1 MAAVTW
7 QLRQEVDLAT
17 RKRHSSLSRAAAAVE
32 AFRVN
37 FLALF
42 MSTISQTVELMSAG
56 SEGEWSRGYSL
67 QVVEFL
73 IYLFLI
79 CFTPPSA
86 LCCPL
91 IVRPHWQFYN
101 SINWQAS
108 VAALSVL
115 ANHGER

>member
-17 RKRHSSLSRAAAAVE
+17 RKRHSSLSRAAAEAGE

-42 MSTISQTVELMSAG
+42 MSAISQTVELMSAG
-56 SEGEWSRGYSL
+56 SEGEWSRGYPL

-73 IYLFLI
+73 IYFFLI
-79 CFTPPSA
+79 CFTPTPLYFAARS
-86 LCCPL
+86 LCGP
-91 IVRPHWQFYN
+91 IGNFTTQ
-101 SINWQAS
+101 
-108 VAALSVL
+108 
-115 ANHGER
+115 

>member
-17 RKRHSSLSRAAAAVE
+17 RKRHSSLSRAASGE

-56 SEGEWSRGYSL
+56 SGAEWSRGYPL

-79 CFTPPSA
+79 CFTPPPA
-86 LCCPL
+86 FCCPL

>member
-1 MAAVTW
+1 MAAAVTW

-17 RKRHSSLSRAAAAVE
+17 RKRHSSLSRAAAAAAGE

-42 MSTISQTVELMSAG
+42 MSAISQTVELMSTG
-56 SEGEWSRGYSL
+56 SEGEWSRGYPV

-79 CFTPPSA
+79 CFTPPHPYFA
-86 LCCPL
+86 ARLLCGP
-91 IVRPHWQFYN
+91 IGNFTTQ
-101 SINWQAS
+101 
-108 VAALSVL
+108 
-115 ANHGER
+115 